1 MRCAMLQAS
10 KFPQDYAEA
19 VRQAQSSTKA
29 ALGNG
34 EELIEIEFPASGLS
48 SVSGAE
54 SLLRLNA

>member
-1 MRCAMLQAS
+1 MLQAS